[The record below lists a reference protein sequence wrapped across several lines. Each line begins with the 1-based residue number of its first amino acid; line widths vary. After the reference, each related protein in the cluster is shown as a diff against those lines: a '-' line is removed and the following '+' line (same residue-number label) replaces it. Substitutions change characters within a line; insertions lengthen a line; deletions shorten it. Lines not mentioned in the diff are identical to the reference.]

1 MAENKER
8 SAGSK
13 ILRQRAMAVLRD
25 TRAKIDPQFLAAMK
39 ERFSSLMPDAHQT
52 APPPSR
58 PAPSG
63 FSGALED
70 ANKKQLKEAAYPS
83 NTFEVK
89 TPAQGAESKT
99 EAVDKQKIAQI
110 VLQYMKNREEKSKH

>member
-1 MAENKER
+1 
-8 SAGSK
+8 
-13 ILRQRAMAVLRD
+13 MAVLRD

-39 ERFSSLMPDAHQT
+39 ERFSGLMPAEHQT
-52 APPPSR
+52 AAPPAR

-63 FSGALED
+63 FSGALEE
-70 ANKKQLKEAAYPS
+70 ANKKQAKEAVYPP

-89 TPAQGAESKT
+89 TPAQIAESKT